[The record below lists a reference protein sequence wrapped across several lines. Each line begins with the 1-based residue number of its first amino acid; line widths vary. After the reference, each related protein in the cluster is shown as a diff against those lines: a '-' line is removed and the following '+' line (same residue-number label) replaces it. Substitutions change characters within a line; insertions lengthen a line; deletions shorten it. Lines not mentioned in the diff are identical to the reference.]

1 MKHFFITGTSR
12 GIGKALAELLLNN
25 DQNRVTGISRTSTIK
40 HLHYNHITTDLSNT
54 AETESIFFPDMKDV
68 EEIVLVNN
76 SGVISEIVR
85 AGKYKNLAIIY
96 DYNVNLI
103 SPAILMN
110 NFIKK
115 YQLYTNKRTIL
126 NISSGAGRH
135 VIDAW
140 SVYCSSKAGLDMF
153 SKTADLEQTFQ
164 AAEHR
169 IKILSLAPGVVDTAM
184 QEKLRNSDENE
195 FSGKDKF
202 VDLKKN
208 NELARPEH
216 VAEQLQKILSHPETI
231 EEVLVD
237 IRTLTN

>member
-1 MKHFFITGTSR
+1 MKHFFITGTSK

-25 DQNRVTGISRTSTIK
+25 NQNRVTGISRTSTIK
-40 HLHYNHITTDLSNT
+40 HLNYSHITTDLSNT

-85 AGKYKNLAIIY
+85 AGKYKNLGIIY

-135 VIDAW
+135 AIDAW
-140 SVYCSSKAGLDMF
+140 SVYCSSKSGLDMF

-164 AAEHR
+164 APEHR

-195 FSGKDKF
+195 FSEKDKF
-202 VDLKKN
+202 VNLKKN
-208 NELARPEH
+208 NELTRPEQ

-237 IRTLTN
+237 LRTLTN